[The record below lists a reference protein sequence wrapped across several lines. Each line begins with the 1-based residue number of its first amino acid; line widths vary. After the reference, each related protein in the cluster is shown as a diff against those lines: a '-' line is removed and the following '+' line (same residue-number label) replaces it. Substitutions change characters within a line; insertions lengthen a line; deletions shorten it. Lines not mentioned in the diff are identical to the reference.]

1 MFHLRSATVDVNILR
16 LASSGKF
23 AVLVSIV
30 PENSGQRKAA
40 KLPKEAETKADLEV
54 DGISEL
60 CLFLHSKACTREVKM
75 LKLERIVRRLQ
86 SPLTN
91 DAPGTAKRATAG
103 ALRA

>member
-23 AVLVSIV
+23 AVLVRMV

-40 KLPKEAETKADLEV
+40 KLPKEAEIKAESEV
-54 DGISEL
+54 GGIGEV
-60 CLFLHSKACTREVKM
+60 CLFLHSKACTRES
-75 LKLERIVRRLQ
+75 IVRRLQ
-86 SPLTN
+86 STLPN